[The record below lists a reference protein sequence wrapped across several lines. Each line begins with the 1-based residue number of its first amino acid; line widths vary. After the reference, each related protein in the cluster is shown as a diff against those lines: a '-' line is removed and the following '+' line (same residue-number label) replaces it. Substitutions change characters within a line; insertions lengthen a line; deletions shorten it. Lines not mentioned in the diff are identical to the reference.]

1 MHTHD
6 LQQHAFISALV
17 ARRHTCYCP
26 TNLGCAPVLVVSVP
40 DATRCTSSLRA
51 RRPTAALGV
60 IRSRMTVLWAQ
71 SLDSASSACVFAN
84 DRGLELLLVTQSSMH
99 VPLAGVTDS

>member
-1 MHTHD
+1 
-6 LQQHAFISALV
+6 
-17 ARRHTCYCP
+17 
-26 TNLGCAPVLVVSVP
+26 
-40 DATRCTSSLRA
+40 
-51 RRPTAALGV
+51 
-60 IRSRMTVLWAQ
+60 MTVLWAQ